1 MASLT
6 TGGTTSA
13 GTFLSSDT
21 TTAFEVGTARTIA
34 LGATSVNQAL
44 TSTCRFV
51 SLICTGGTHCHYQIG
66 VGTQTASTTTHY
78 LKTGERI
85 NLGVPIG
92 ANIAAIQGGG
102 ASTTLFITELVN

>member
-6 TGGTTSA
+6 TGGTTTA

-34 LGATSVNQAL
+34 LGASSVNLAL
-44 TSTCRFV
+44 TSTCRFI
-51 SLICTGGTHCHYQIG
+51 SILCTGGTHCHYQIG
-66 VGTQTASTTTHY
+66 VGAQTASATTHY
-78 LKTGERI
+78 LRTSERI
-85 NLGVPIG
+85 TLAVPIG
-92 ANIAAIQGGG
+92 ANIAAIQGSG

>member
-1 MASLT
+1 MASIT
-6 TGGTTSA
+6 TDGSTTA

-21 TTAFEVGTARTIA
+21 TTAFEVGTARTIS
-34 LGATSVNQAL
+34 LGASSVNLAL

-66 VGTQTASTTTHY
+66 VGAQTASSSTHY

-85 NLGVPIG
+85 NLAVPIG

-102 ASTTLFITELVN
+102 ASTTLYITELVN